1 MTLRELFFSL
11 GYKVD
16 NNSEKKAERSINN
29 LKSMATK
36 ALGAIGIGLSISGL
50 ANLAQAAADLKA
62 TGEQFKQVFTGMET
76 EATEGLESVAKYAG
90 TVSNRM
96 KGSFT
101 QIAAFAKTTGM
112 ETSDALAMT
121 ERAMKAVAD
130 SSAFYDRSL
139 EDTTESLRS
148 FLKGKQIAA

>member
-16 NNSEKKAERSINN
+16 GSSEKKAEQSIKSI
-29 LKSMATK
+29 KSMATK
-36 ALGAIGIGLSISGL
+36 ALGAIGIGFSVAGL
-50 ANLAQAAADLKA
+50 ANLAQAAADMNA
-62 TGEQFKQVFTGMET
+62 TASQFQQVFD
-76 EATEGLESVAKYAG
+76 GLEKDANDSLNGVADYAG

-101 QIAAFAKTTGM
+101 QIAAFAKTTDM
-112 ETSDALAMT
+112 ETSDALSMT

-139 EDTTESLRS
+139 EETTESLRS
-148 FLKGKQIAA
+148 FLKGKIIAA